1 MGCHSFPSFHL
12 PMSPTT
18 YHILHVSSLL
28 VLFGYTFYA
37 FAAPAETRKR
47 VLIIT
52 GIASLLVLIGGFGLI
67 TKLRVGF
74 PGWIIVKIVCW
85 LGLSAVVGRAYK
97 RRAQA
102 NTLMLVTLAL
112 AIIAVIMVYLKPF

>member
-1 MGCHSFPSFHL
+1 
-12 PMSPTT
+12 MSSTT

-85 LGLSAVVGRAYK
+85 LGLSAVVGMAYK

-102 NTLMLVTLAL
+102 NTLMLLTLAL

>member
-1 MGCHSFPSFHL
+1 
-12 PMSPTT
+12 MSPTT

-47 VLIIT
+47 VLVIT

-67 TKLRVGF
+67 TKA
-74 PGWIIVKIVCW
+74 
-85 LGLSAVVGRAYK
+85 S
-97 RRAQA
+97 
-102 NTLMLVTLAL
+102 
-112 AIIAVIMVYLKPF
+112 

>member
-1 MGCHSFPSFHL
+1 
-12 PMSPTT
+12 MSPTF
-18 YHILHVSSLL
+18 YHILHVSALL

-37 FAAPAETRKR
+37 FAAPAESRKR

-52 GIASLLVLIGGFGLI
+52 GIASLVMLVAGFGLI
-67 TKLRVGF
+67 TKLRIGF

-85 LGLSAVVGRAYK
+85 LGLSALTGLAYK

-102 NTLMLVTLAL
+102 KTLMLVTLAL
-112 AIIAVIMVYLKPF
+112 AITSVLMVYLKPF

>member
-1 MGCHSFPSFHL
+1 
-12 PMSPTT
+12 MSPTF

-28 VLFGYTFYA
+28 IVFGYTFYA
-37 FAAPAETRKR
+37 FSAPAETRKR
-47 VLIIT
+47 VLMIT
-52 GIASLLVLIGGFGLI
+52 GVMSLLMLVAGFGLI
-67 TKLRVGF
+67 TKLRIGF

-85 LGLSAVVGRAYK
+85 LGLSAMAGIAYK

-112 AIIAVIMVYLKPF
+112 AIIAVLMVYLKPF

>member
-1 MGCHSFPSFHL
+1 
-12 PMSPTT
+12 MSPTF
-18 YHILHVSSLL
+18 YHILHVSALL

-37 FAAPAETRKR
+37 FSAPAETKKR
-47 VLIIT
+47 VLMIT
-52 GIASLLVLIGGFGLI
+52 GVMSLLMLVAGFGLI
-67 TKLRVGF
+67 TKLRIGF

-85 LGLSAVVGRAYK
+85 LGLSAMAGIAYK

-112 AIIAVIMVYLKPF
+112 AIIAVLMVYLKPF

>member
-1 MGCHSFPSFHL
+1 
-12 PMSPTT
+12 MSPTF
-18 YHILHVSSLL
+18 YHILHISSLL

-37 FAAPAETRKR
+37 FSAPAETRKR
-47 VLIIT
+47 VLMIT
-52 GIASLLVLIGGFGLI
+52 GVMSLLMLIAGFGLI
-67 TKLRVGF
+67 TKLRIGF

-85 LGLSAVVGRAYK
+85 LGLSAMAGIAYK

-112 AIIAVIMVYLKPF
+112 AITAVVMVYLKPF

>member
-1 MGCHSFPSFHL
+1 
-12 PMSPTT
+12 MSPTF
-18 YHILHVSSLL
+18 YHILHVSALL

-37 FAAPAETRKR
+37 FAAPAESRKR

-52 GIASLLVLIGGFGLI
+52 GIASLVMLVAGFGLI
-67 TKLRVGF
+67 TKLRIGF

-85 LGLSAVVGRAYK
+85 LGLSALTGLAYK

-112 AIIAVIMVYLKPF
+112 AITSVLMVYLKPF

>member
-1 MGCHSFPSFHL
+1 
-12 PMSPTT
+12 MSPTT

-85 LGLSAVVGRAYK
+85 VISMKPSMRMLNWLRASW
-97 RRAQA
+97 
-102 NTLMLVTLAL
+102 TLC
-112 AIIAVIMVYLKPF
+112 

>member
-1 MGCHSFPSFHL
+1 
-12 PMSPTT
+12 MSPTV
-18 YHILHVSSLL
+18 YHILHVSSLF

-67 TKLRVGF
+67 SKLLVGF

-85 LGLSAVVGRAYK
+85 LGLSALVGMAYK

-102 NTLMLVTLAL
+102 NILMLVTLAL
-112 AIIAVIMVYLKPF
+112 AITAVLMVYLKPF

>member
-1 MGCHSFPSFHL
+1 
-12 PMSPTT
+12 MSPTV

-47 VLIIT
+47 VLMIT
-52 GIASLLVLIGGFGLI
+52 GIASLVMLIGGFGLI
-67 TKLRVGF
+67 TKLKIGF

-85 LGLSAVVGRAYK
+85 LGLSAIAGMAYK

-102 NTLMLVTLAL
+102 SALMIVTLAL
-112 AIIAVIMVYLKPF
+112 AIISVVMVYLKPF

>member
-1 MGCHSFPSFHL
+1 
-12 PMSPTT
+12 MSPTF
-18 YHILHVSSLL
+18 YHILHISSLL

-37 FAAPAETRKR
+37 FSAPAETRKR
-47 VLIIT
+47 VLMIT
-52 GIASLLVLIGGFGLI
+52 GVMSLLMLVAGFGLI
-67 TKLRVGF
+67 TKLRIGF

-85 LGLSAVVGRAYK
+85 LGLSAMAGMAYK

-112 AIIAVIMVYLKPF
+112 AIIAVLMVYLKPF

>member
-1 MGCHSFPSFHL
+1 
-12 PMSPTT
+12 MSPTV

-37 FAAPAETRKR
+37 FAAPAESRKR
-47 VLIIT
+47 VLMIT
-52 GIASLLVLIGGFGLI
+52 GIARLVMLVGGFGLI
-67 TKLRVGF
+67 TKLRIGV
-74 PGWIIVKIVCW
+74 PGWIIVKSVCW
-85 LGLSAVVGRAYK
+85 LGLSAIAGMAYK

-112 AIIAVIMVYLKPF
+112 AITSVLMVYLKPF

>member
-1 MGCHSFPSFHL
+1 MGCHSFPSVYL

-85 LGLSAVVGRAYK
+85 LGLSAVVGMAYK

-102 NTLMLVTLAL
+102 NTLMLLTLAL